1 MNRTQKIAWFFV
13 INISLAFVISLIAV
27 GLMYLK
33 YGMPKALIGFSFMGL
48 AGISGLSPLF
58 FKEDKGAVVRD
69 ERDKLI
75 HIKSAWAGFAC
86 SYLVMGLAC
95 MLPFSILGPQ
105 ATISVTWLPNIFMAG
120 GITMFFVYSAATLV
134 QYGREGKNHE

>member
-1 MNRTQKIAWFFV
+1 MNRIQKISWFFV
-13 INISLAFVISLIAV
+13 INISLAFVVSLAAV

-33 YGMPKALIGFSFMGL
+33 YGTSKALVGFCFMGL

-75 HIKSAWAGFAC
+75 HIRSAWSGFAC
-86 SYLVMGLAC
+86 SYLVMGLGC
-95 MLPFSILGPQ
+95 MVPFSILGPK
-105 ATISVTWLPNIFMAG
+105 ATISIGWLPNIFMAG
-120 GITMFFVYSAATLV
+120 GITMFFAYSVAILV
-134 QYGREGKNHE
+134 QYGKGGQSHE

>member
-1 MNRTQKIAWFFV
+1 MNRIQKISWCIV
-13 INISLAFVISLIAV
+13 INISLAFVVSLVAV

-33 YGMPKALIGFSFMGL
+33 YGMPKALVGFCLMGL

-75 HIKSAWAGFAC
+75 HIRSAWGGFAC

-95 MLPFSILGPQ
+95 MIPFFILGPQ
-105 ATISVTWLPNIFMAG
+105 ATISVVWLPNIFMAG
-120 GITMFFVYSAATLV
+120 GIAMFFAYSVAILI
-134 QYGREGKNHE
+134 QYGREGATNE